1 MPTYGEIFS
10 YSFAKLKQNFFFLL
24 GAILIYFGVSVV
36 SGIIQGVF
44 SYQLGI
50 LASLIG
56 IAFSLLNVL
65 IELGFLKILL
75 NIVDGKKSDYSEL
88 YKNYPLFV
96 SFFLAGLLM
105 GILVLGGLI
114 LLVIPGI
121 YVAIKLQFTPI
132 LVADKGLGP
141 VGAVKASWELTKGK
155 WFKLFVFDLLVAGIN
170 ILGAIALGVGL
181 LFTIPLSAIAFV
193 YLYRKL

>member
-1 MPTYGEIFS
+1 M
-10 YSFAKLKQNFFFLL
+10 
-24 GAILIYFGVSVV
+24 
-36 SGIIQGVF
+36 
-44 SYQLGI
+44 
-50 LASLIG
+50 
-56 IAFSLLNVL
+56 
-65 IELGFLKILL
+65 
-75 NIVDGKKSDYSEL
+75 
-88 YKNYPLFV
+88 FV